1 MNFELKL
8 SLAQY
13 LTSFSEKSEK
23 SDLRLLNLFD
33 DQLHTISLLSFFH
46 GYIWHT
52 VQNIQ
57 LSVLWG
63 LKQLISTYISSRNKE

>member
-33 DQLHTISLLSFFH
+33 DQLHTISLLSFFSWIH
-46 GYIWHT
+46 LAH
-52 VQNIQ
+52 
-57 LSVLWG
+57 SVKYPALCSLG
-63 LKQLISTYISSRNKE
+63 IEAADFYLHF